1 MAPASDNKKGKV
13 RAEEEDREGDSDGD
27 DDAPETA
34 PLLRPTSST
43 ATAGEARGGGAAA
56 TASRP
61 ASAILRHGRG
71 LLSEDEGGSQR
82 RRSTAFAG
90 ANGNADA
97 GGHAGDS
104 DGDDDD
110 DDDDDEEGAGLLG
123 WRRRR
128 SSSSSRRRRCR
139 PGWKG
144 VLCYVF
150 LALLA
155 VAFVAFAIIHLWI
168 GRFVSEQMADNASRL
183 RARAQ
188 DALIYRGPDSMKILS
203 MDSITT
209 TVQVQMRMGI
219 DVRTVFGWN
228 ETHLSEVE
236 AAQGE
241 PPKQR
246 QRARLPLSRRLE
258 RKIVGWATRRIGV
271 TTMDL
276 PEPVLIS
283 PLSDKNHTMLQLA
296 LLHPVSLP
304 LYFPKADSYN
314 VSDLSWLRNVTLTVP
329 LEVLDAELMA
339 DFVNRTMETNEARVH
354 VKVQKAHVTLGR
366 EGDRSWLTR
375 QVQRNGAQTIEGI
388 ELDQVVDGEFQLS
401 LISYA
406 LAAGC

>member
-1 MAPASDNKKGKV
+1 MPPASDNKKGKV

-43 ATAGEARGGGAAA
+43 AAGDVRGAGATAAP
-56 TASRP
+56 ASRP

-90 ANGNADA
+90 A
-97 GGHAGDS
+97 DS
-104 DGDDDD
+104 QGPANGDDT
-110 DDDDDEEGAGLLG
+110 DDDEDDDADDEGGAGLLG

-128 SSSSSRRRRCR
+128 SSASSRRRRGR
-139 PGWKG
+139 PSWKG
-144 VLCYVF
+144 VVCYVF

-155 VAFVAFAIIHLWI
+155 VAFIAFAIIHLWI
-168 GRFVSEQMADNASRL
+168 GRFVSEQMADNASRI

-188 DALIYRGPDSMKILS
+188 DALVYRGPDSMKVLS
-203 MDSITT
+203 MDSNTT

-228 ETHLSEVE
+228 ETHLPEVE
-236 AAQGE
+236 ANEGA
-241 PPKQR
+241 PRKQ
-246 QRARLPLSRRLE
+246 QPRLPLSRRLE
-258 RKIVGWATRRIGV
+258 RKIIGWATRRIGV

-276 PEPVLIS
+276 PEPILVS
-283 PLSDKNHTMLQLA
+283 PLSDKNCTMLQLA

-304 LYFPKADSYN
+304 LYFPKADRYN
-314 VSDLSWLRNVTLTVP
+314 VSDLSWLRNITLTVP
-329 LEVLDAELMA
+329 IEVLDPELMA
-339 DFVNRTMETNEARVH
+339 DFVNRTMESNEARVH
-354 VKVQKAHVTLGR
+354 VRVQKAHVTLGR

-388 ELDQVVDGEFQLS
+388 ELDQVVDGESQAP
-401 LISYA
+401 LISQV
-406 LAAGC
+406 LAAKC